1 MSVKFLA
8 KDANSEDGAVEKSET
23 DNKNIDNNKLPS
35 AIDYSDIDE
44 MVEDSVEPENDSQED
59 IMHLPFKMPT
69 APVKGAVEQ
78 KTDDDKEDLDYD
90 SSSDERDAE
99 PKSSNEPYKTS
110 VGSPNAST
118 DSNLSA
124 KKRLD
129 TPLAAM
135 LPSKYEN
142 CDVTDIFPEFRHN
155 KVLRFLRLFGL
166 NKPSNVSA
174 YLKDPKVSKKKK
186 KALLQHLAA
195 QNEKEAKDIE
205 TAGEAKESDS
215 NDKENEEKEFNLNIA
230 TSVDPSMLAEDDEER
245 LLRPISPRDHS
256 RHDDNSGLD
265 QGKPKISDWRHGP
278 AKLWY
283 DMLGVPEDA
292 IDLDNYGSDSRRNDE
307 VPKFD
312 QQTSDP
318 DDAFLM
324 VTQHQWEDDV
334 IWDGELVK
342 TNLDDPRMYHKIRL
356 AGWVPSGTSRTWADF
371 LGQIKGT
378 RLSSMLN
385 IDVNTHPAFTK
396 QNQRNSNGKIEMP
409 DQNKD
414 NTWFSLLP
422 VENEELVYAKWEDNV
437 IWDPEIQKAVT
448 EPKILTLDPND
459 ENIILGIPDDIDPN
473 ATRTKETQPIP
484 LKEKKEHHLRKSR
497 ILLGKAGV
505 IAEQEPESPPP
516 PQDMKKDP
524 FNISNDEFYNPKL
537 TQDTAL
543 KPTVGGHLIQHSIPA
558 VELRQPFFPTFMGP
572 NKLRTFHRPP
582 MKRFSHGN
590 LADALPHGVVP
601 LLKHMK
607 KKAKQREQER
617 LASGGGEM
625 FFMRSPE
632 DLSGKDG
639 DLIMCEYSEEHPPL
653 MMQVGMATL
662 IKNYYKRVG
671 KKTFFVS

>member
-1 MSVKFLA
+1 MCVAFIA
-8 KDANSEDGAVEKSET
+8 KDKSSNDEHDQVADKSET
-23 DNKNIDNNKLPS
+23 ENIENKKLPS
-35 AIDYSDIDE
+35 AVDYSDIDE
-44 MVEDSVEPENDSQED
+44 MVEDTTEPDKEPQDD
-59 IMHLPFKMPT
+59 IMHLPFKMPS
-69 APVKGAVEQ
+69 APVKGAVEP
-78 KTDDDKEDLDYD
+78 KSDDKDELDED
-90 SSSDERDAE
+90 SSSDEHDGDSAV
-99 PKSSNEPYKTS
+99 KSSSEPYKAS
-110 VGSPNAST
+110 VASPSANT
-118 DSNLSA
+118 DSNMSSQS

-166 NKPSNVSA
+166 NKLSNVPA

-186 KALLQHLAA
+186 KELLRHLASH
-195 QNEKEAKDIE
+195 NEKETKEIE
-205 TAGEAKESDS
+205 MNGEVKETDL
-215 NDKENEEKEFNLNIA
+215 NDKENDVKEFNLGIPTA
-230 TSVDPSMLAEDDEER
+230 VDPSMLAEDDEER
-245 LLRPISPRDHS
+245 LLRPMSPRDHS
-256 RHDDNSGLD
+256 KYDESSGQD
-265 QGKPKISDWRHGP
+265 QGKPKVSDWRHGP

-292 IDLDNYGSDSRRNDE
+292 VDLDAYGSDTRRSDE
-307 VPKFD
+307 IPKFE
-312 QQTSDP
+312 QPTSDP

-324 VTQHQWEDDV
+324 VTQLQWEDDV
-334 IWDGELVK
+334 IWDGESIK

-356 AGWVPSGTSRTWADF
+356 AGWVPSGTSRTWLDF
-371 LGQIKGT
+371 LNNINGT

-385 IDVNTHPAFTK
+385 IDIKTHPAFTK
-396 QNQRNSNGKIEMP
+396 ENQRNSSSKIESQ

-422 VENEELVYAKWEDNV
+422 VENEELVYAKWEDSI

-459 ENIILGIPDDIDPN
+459 ENIILGIPDDVDPN
-473 ATRTKETQPIP
+473 ATRTKEAQPIP

-524 FNISNDEFYNPKL
+524 FNISNDEYYNPKL

-582 MKRFSHGN
+582 MKRFSHGA

-625 FFMRSPE
+625 FFMRSPD

-639 DLIMCEYSEEHPPL
+639 DLILCEYSEEHPPL

-662 IKNYYKRVG
+662 IKNYYKRVC
-671 KKTFFVS
+671 F